1 MNLELRDYQQQRLLY
16 HLGHERSCE
25 FCPPGRG
32 KTPVACIY
40 TKIMLDSFH
49 YKSVW
54 VQPVSLLAKNKDE
67 LLKWTGLKD
76 EEVALLNVSK
86 DKRDK
91 IYKDPKVKVYL
102 VGGSTFAKEWRE
114 FDDQVQCVIVDEC
127 HNLFG
132 THESLRT
139 QSMYAS
145 SRRFKRFLFM
155 TGTPVAGRYDS
166 AYPMIAVCEPRFY
179 GTVNSFRNYHGVY
192 NKYNQVVSW
201 RNGDKLKEVLKRISS
216 GLEDP
221 FAGRECETHIIT
233 EKCNFDP
240 KMQAAYKDM
249 EEEALVELEDGYLDA
264 RGEGGVKQM
273 RCRQILSCPEAVDVA
288 VDSYGKDDLL
298 KLHIENALI
307 EKERIVVF
315 SVFVAEQE
323 RIKKLCDEMGVR
335 SAIMNGSTSSERR
348 GILDEKFRNHE
359 LDVMIASP
367 KVAGLGMNWE
377 FAHSAIFCSLGFDN
391 SEFKQA
397 CARLDRSTRTRPVLI
412 YVLTYG
418 TRVEKR
424 VMQIILR
431 KDAEMKKVMLDN

>member
-1 MNLELRDYQQQRLLY
+1 MTLELRDYQQQKLLY
-16 HLGHERSCE
+16 HLAHERSALFLPC
-25 FCPPGRG
+25 GRG
-32 KTPVACIY
+32 KSPIAAVY
-40 TKIMLDSFH
+40 TKILLDSFH

-54 VQPVSLLAKNKDE
+54 IQPVSLLAKNKDE
-67 LLKWTGLKD
+67 ILKWAGLKD
-76 EEVALLNVSK
+76 EEVALLNVSP
-86 DKRDK
+86 DKRQK

-102 VGGSTFAKEWRE
+102 TGAATFAKEWRE
-114 FDDQVQCVIVDEC
+114 FDDQVHSIVIDEA
-127 HNLFG
+127 HSLYG
-132 THESLRT
+132 SHESFRT

-166 AYPMIAVCEPRFY
+166 AYPMIAVIQPRFY
-179 GTVNSFRNYHGVY
+179 CNVNSFRNYHGVY
-192 NKYNQVVSW
+192 NCYHQVVSW
-201 RNGDKLKEVLKRISS
+201 RNGEKLKEVLKRISS

-249 EEEALVELEDGYLDA
+249 EEDALVELEDSYLDA
-264 RGEGGVKQM
+264 RGEGAVKQM
-273 RCRQILSCPEAVDVA
+273 RCRQILSCPEAVDVK
-288 VDSYGKDDLL
+288 VDSYGKDELL
-298 KLHIENALI
+298 KLHIENAII

-348 GILDEKFRNHE
+348 GLLDEKFRNNE

-412 YVLTYG
+412 YILTYG

-431 KDAEMKKVMLDN
+431 KDAEMKKVILDN